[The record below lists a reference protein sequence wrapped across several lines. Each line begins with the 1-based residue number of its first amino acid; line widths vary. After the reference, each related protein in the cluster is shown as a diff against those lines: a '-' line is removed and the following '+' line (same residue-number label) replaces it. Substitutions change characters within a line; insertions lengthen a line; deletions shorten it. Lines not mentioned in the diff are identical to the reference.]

1 MGKVEVNKRNKRTSL
16 LQTAFDLFV
25 EQGFSKAT
33 ISDISKRAG
42 LAKGTFYLYFRDKYD
57 LRDQLVARK
66 SAQLMQEALKA
77 LELRPEK
84 PRTLEDYIF
93 GITDY
98 ILNYLQANPMLLKF
112 ISKNLSWGLFR
123 FASAQPE
130 DVPQLTE
137 FYEGFLQALKAD
149 HIECEH
155 PDLLLFTIIELIGS
169 TGYSCIVYESPCDL
183 KTYLPWLH
191 QSIHQI
197 LIGYTSNGKTEKT
210 EDSVIPR
217 SESENHTC
225 M

>member
-25 EQGFSKAT
+25 EQGFSKTT

-42 LAKGTFYLYFRDKYD
+42 LAKGTFYLYFKDKYD

-66 SAQLMQEALKA
+66 SAHLMQEALKA

-84 PRTLEDYIF
+84 TKTLEDYIF

-98 ILNYLQANPMLLKF
+98 ILNYLQANPMLLRF

-123 FASAQPE
+123 FASAQPD

-149 HIECEH
+149 HLECGH
-155 PDLLLFTIIELIGS
+155 PNLLLFTIIELVGS
-169 TGYSCIVYESPCDL
+169 TGYSCIVHESPCDL
-183 KTYLPWLH
+183 NTYLPWLH

-197 LIGYTSNGKTEKT
+197 LIGYTSNRQTE
-210 EDSVIPR
+210 
-217 SESENHTC
+217 
-225 M
+225 

>member
-25 EQGFSKAT
+25 EQGFSKTT
-33 ISDISKRAG
+33 ISDI
-42 LAKGTFYLYFRDKYD
+42 

>member
-25 EQGFSKAT
+25 EQGFSKTT

-57 LRDQLVARK
+57 LRDQ
-66 SAQLMQEALKA
+66 
-77 LELRPEK
+77 ELRPEK

>member
-1 MGKVEVNKRNKRTSL
+1 MGKAEENKRNKRLSL
-16 LQTAFDLFV
+16 LNTGMELFTR
-25 EQGFSKAT
+25 QGFAKTSV
-33 ISDISKRAG
+33 SDISKKAG
-42 LAKGTFYLYFRDKYD
+42 LAKGTFYLYFHDKYD